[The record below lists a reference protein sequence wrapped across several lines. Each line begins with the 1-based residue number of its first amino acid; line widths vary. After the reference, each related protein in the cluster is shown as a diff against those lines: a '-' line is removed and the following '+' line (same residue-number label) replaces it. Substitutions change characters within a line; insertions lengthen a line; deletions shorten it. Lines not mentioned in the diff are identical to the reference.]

1 VLHITPMKDDF
12 LLTELNV
19 EGTFFDPEYMLRYW
33 EAQQVGLWFWAHEPY
48 WDQLAEVE
56 KRLRQ

>member
-1 VLHITPMKDDF
+1 MKDDF